1 MTTSFKRALL
11 LLDLIIMVI
20 DFHKKRIIVQV
31 IYNVQLL
38 FCWIRSCSEV
48 EAYLIPQMDVL

>member
-31 IYNVQLL
+31 IHNLCNYFFAGLDPAL
-38 FCWIRSCSEV
+38 K
-48 EAYLIPQMDVL
+48 